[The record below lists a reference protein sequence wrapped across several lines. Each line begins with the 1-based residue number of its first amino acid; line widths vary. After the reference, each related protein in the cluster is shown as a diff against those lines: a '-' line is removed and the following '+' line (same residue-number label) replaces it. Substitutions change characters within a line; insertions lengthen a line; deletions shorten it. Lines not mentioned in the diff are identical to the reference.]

1 MTKSD
6 SDDSCCCKFVAASRL
21 RISEFSRTLARPVSQ
36 VLICDTTA
44 SVIRFF
50 FETVL
55 ECWGF
60 FCYTWVLSRPQAIA
74 IPAFPAIKRPRTK
87 STRDR
92 LQEP

>member
-50 FETVL
+50 L
-55 ECWGF
+55 RQCWSVGVF
-60 FCYTWVLSRPQAIA
+60 FATHGCYRGRKLLLFLPFL
-74 IPAFPAIKRPRTK
+74 P
-87 STRDR
+87 
-92 LQEP
+92 